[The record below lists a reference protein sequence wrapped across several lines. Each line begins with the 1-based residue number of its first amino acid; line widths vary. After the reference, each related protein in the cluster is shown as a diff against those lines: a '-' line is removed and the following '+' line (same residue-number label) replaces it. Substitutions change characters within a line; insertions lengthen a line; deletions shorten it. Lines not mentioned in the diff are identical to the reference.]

1 MSKLQFIVEVFRN
14 PVVTGDILP
23 TQRYLARRMIDCI
36 EILNHP
42 LKIVEFGG
50 GEGAITRAIVDKVDR
65 GGIGYD
71 IFSFELNS
79 RLADMSRKKFQG
91 NGKINR
97 RVRIIEDDAVNML
110 SHLNDNGVGGVD
122 YIISS
127 LPLTHFSR
135 EKSRNIFRA
144 AKTGLKKNG
153 VFTQYQHFPTRY
165 SLVKEFFND
174 VKIRY
179 VLANIPPAFVYTCRN
194 IE

>member
-14 PVVTGDILP
+14 PMVTGDILP
-23 TQRYLARRMIDCI
+23 TQRYLIRRMIDCI
-36 EILNHP
+36 EISNHP

-50 GEGAITRAIVDKVDR
+50 GEGAITRAIVDKVER

-79 RLADMSRKKFQG
+79 RLADMSREKFEV
-91 NGKINR
+91 NGKINGC
-97 RVRIIEDDAVNML
+97 VRIIEDDAVNML
-110 SHLNDNGVGGVD
+110 SHLDNGIGAD

-127 LPLTHFSR
+127 LPLSHFSR

-144 AKTGLKKNG
+144 VKAGLKKNG
-153 VFTQYQHFPTRY
+153 VFTQYQHFPTCY

-194 IE
+194 IN